1 MLTFRTPPSD
11 DHLFS
16 VFTNRTKHI
25 PGLATT
31 MAHLKRIPYGRVD
44 KNIQF
49 LMDACL
55 ALVEEIRTDRQ
66 LAEVAKVYKN
76 GGTDV
81 ALVMG
86 REEEGPLRRHPRRQ
100 AVHRWEFVPVQ
111 SRHQDHRGG
120 QGES

>member
-1 MLTFRTPPSD
+1 MGRFLLWA

-16 VFTNRTKHI
+16 VFTNRIKHI
-25 PGLATT
+25 SDLATK
-31 MAHLKRIPYGRVD
+31 MVDLKRIPCDLMD

-49 LMDACL
+49 LKDACL
-55 ALVEEIRTDRQ
+55 ALVEVIRTDRQ

-76 GGTDV
+76 GGTGV
-81 ALVMG
+81 ALVVTQVEKK
-86 REEEGPLRRHPRRQ
+86 RVPC
-100 AVHRWEFVPVQ
+100 FVIRDGKP